1 MNFTII
7 VASGRIEP
15 RFDLFADSISPQLD
29 PLDQVVFV
37 DQFVDYDQKRIR
49 DYKELVDDRFELTHI
64 APKPNIWTGNHRKT
78 KRSFA
83 DISGFRNTGLIVA
96 KHDYIVVVDDLTA
109 VYPNWLNY
117 HRKSAEKGQI
127 LCGSFRKVKNLKVLP
142 DGRIHYTDTVVADPR
157 RESQT
162 TDDPVKAGPNWI
174 FGSNVGMPLEYLL
187 KVNGYDEFCAR
198 RGAEDGNLGVRLA
211 NAGYSDQI
219 WYHKDCA
226 VAEDDG
232 YHYKFANSM
241 YCDLFK
247 YEIPFR
253 RYKTDDK
260 EDQEKSGS
268 IYSQM
273 MDEENEHLYGKKE
286 HTTINQYFDL
296 KAERELYQKSGTFRS
311 VENDTYIDY
320 DGQPIEEL

>member
-29 PLDQVVFV
+29 PSDQVVFV

-211 NAGYSDQI
+211 NAGYSDRI
-219 WYHKDCA
+219 HYDKNCA

-260 EDQEKSGS
+260 EDQEKGGS

>member
-29 PLDQVVFV
+29 PSDQVVFV

-109 VYPNWLNY
+109 VYPNWLSY